1 MQERQE
7 QLFKAYDTLTEKI
20 FLFER
25 ECDSLRTRKRQLIM
39 LESRV
44 HQTVTEQ
51 FESLQKTIEKTMSSK
66 PMHVSNQHHVTLN
79 VGTQNM

>member
-25 ECDSLRTRKRQLIM
+25 ECDSLRTRKRQLIS
-39 LESRV
+39 LEARV
-44 HQTVTEQ
+44 QSTVKE
-51 FESLQKTIEKTMSSK
+51 
-66 PMHVSNQHHVTLN
+66 
-79 VGTQNM
+79 

>member
-66 PMHVSNQHHVTLN
+66 PTHVSNQQHVTVN
-79 VGTQNM
+79 VGPQNV